1 MRLHHR
7 EFHRVDRVGWLRAA
21 VLGANDGLISTA
33 SLVVGVAAANLGAGV
48 TFMAGLAGLV
58 GGALSMGAGEYVS
71 VSSQSDSEHADLA
84 RERQELAAAP
94 DAEHRELAGIY
105 VQRGL
110 SPLLADQVA
119 TELAA
124 HDALAAHARDEL
136 GITEH
141 NRAQPVLAAVTSTLS
156 FAVGAAVP
164 LALTVWIPAGGLTKV
179 VFIVALLQLMVL
191 GAVGARLGGAPWL
204 PAAMRMA
211 FWGVVAMGA
220 TALIGRAFGV
230 SVPP

>member
-7 EFHRVDRVGWLRAA
+7 EFHRADRVGWLRAA

-33 SLVVGVAAANLGAGV
+33 SLVVGVAAANLGSGA
-48 TFMAGLAGLV
+48 TFMAALAGLV

-71 VSSQSDSEHADLA
+71 VSSQSDSELADLA
-84 RERQELAAAP
+84 RERQELATTP

-110 SPLLADQVA
+110 SPALAEQVA

-124 HDALAAHARDEL
+124 NDALAAHARDEL

-141 NRAQPVLAAVTSTLS
+141 NRAQPITAALVSTAS
-156 FAVGAAVP
+156 FALGAAVP
-164 LALTVWIPAGGLTKV
+164 LALTVLVSAPALARV
-179 VFIVALLQLMVL
+179 VFIVALVQLIVL
-191 GAVGARLGGAPWL
+191 GAVGARLGGALWK
-204 PAAMRMA
+204 PAAMRVA

-230 SVPP
+230 SVPL

>member
-7 EFHRVDRVGWLRAA
+7 EFHRIDRVGWLRAA

-33 SLVVGVAAANLGAGV
+33 SLVVGVAAANLGSGA
-48 TFMAGLAGLV
+48 TFMAGLAALV

-84 RERQELAAAP
+84 RERQELATTP
-94 DAEHRELAGIY
+94 EAEHRELVGIY

-110 SPLLADQVA
+110 SSALAEQVA

-124 HDALAAHARDEL
+124 HDPLAAHARDEL

-141 NRAQPVLAAVTSTLS
+141 NRAQPMQAAMASMAS
-156 FAVGAAVP
+156 FALGAIVP
-164 LALTVWIPAGGLTKV
+164 LALTILVSAAALTMT
-179 VFIVALLQLMVL
+179 VFAVALLQLVVL
-191 GAVGARLGGAPWL
+191 GAIGARLGGADWK

-211 FWGVVAMGA
+211 FWGVVAMGV

-230 SVPP
+230 SAAP